1 MLKTL
6 LLGSPSAFTSIVL
19 QDLISASVPVVGVV
33 LHRPR
38 LRGRSPDSGD
48 LPVANATGVEAIA
61 GGRGIPL
68 IALDEGS
75 EALAFAAAARQVPDV
90 LAIACYPRILGEH
103 WLNLAP
109 LGAFNLHPSLLP
121 AYRGPSP
128 LFWQFRNGE
137 RRMGMTL
144 HRASAAVDAGP
155 VVSTAEVPVAP
166 GESASEVL
174 AVLVRRGAALLAE
187 ALARIEAGSLR
198 ERAQDEAWASR
209 YGWPDTDAFRIPTS
223 WSAERAFRFMRGVRE
238 WGRVFIVETQDEILE
253 VERALDFEE
262 RAALEGR
269 VRREKRIATIG
280 FAAGALRVR
289 CAPASRQRRRTG

>member
-1 MLKTL
+1 MLRTL

-19 QDLISASVPVVGVV
+19 QDLISVGVPVVGVV

-48 LPVANATGVEAIA
+48 LPVANATGVETIA

-75 EALAFAAAARQVPDV
+75 EALALEAAARRAPDV

-155 VVSTAEVPVAP
+155 VVSTAEIPVAP

-174 AVLVRRGAALLAE
+174 AVLVRRGAALLAG
-187 ALARIEAGSLR
+187 ALARIEAGALR
-198 ERAQDEAWASR
+198 EYPQDEARASW
-209 YGWPDTDAFRIPTS
+209 YGWPDGGAFRIPTS

-238 WGRVFIVETQDEILE
+238 WGPAFTVEARDEKLVVDRV
-253 VERALDFEE
+253 LDFEE
-262 RAALEGR
+262 RDGVEGT
-269 VRREKRIATIG
+269 VKRENRIATIG
-280 FAAGALRVR
+280 FAAGTLRVR
-289 CAPASRQRRRTG
+289 CAPASGRRRMG

>member
-1 MLKTL
+1 MPKVL
-6 LLGSPSAFTSIVL
+6 LLGSRSDFTGIAL
-19 QDLISASVPVVGVV
+19 EGLLAAEVPVCAVALRGNPCLPAHTGEIPV
-33 LHRPR
+33 LH
-38 LRGRSPDSGD
+38 SGD
-48 LPVANATGVEAIA
+48 LGAMADAN
-61 GGRGIPL
+61 GIPL
-68 IALDEGS
+68 VSLDARS
-75 EALAFAAAARQVPDV
+75 EEEAREAAARHAPD
-90 LAIACYPRILGEH
+90 LMAIACYPRILGED
-103 WLNLAP
+103 WLNVAP

-155 VVSTAEVPVAP
+155 VVATAEVPVAS

-174 AVLVRRGAALLAE
+174 AVLVRRGAVLLVE
-187 ALARIEAGSLR
+187 ALDRIEAGSLR
-198 ERAQDEAWASR
+198 EDAQDEARASW

-238 WGRVFIVETQDEILE
+238 WGRVFIVETHDGIVE

-262 RAALEGR
+262 RGAVEGR
-269 VRREKRIATIG
+269 VRREKRTAIIG

-289 CAPASRQRRRTG
+289 CAPASRRRRMG